1 LPAST
6 GIFIVNQFNFLM
18 EQHRNGKI
26 LALLF
31 TGVLMGALDISI
43 VGPAIPAI
51 EETIRIDHRSL
62 SWIFSIYV
70 LFNLVGVTF
79 LAKLSDIFGRRNIYI
94 LSVSVF
100 ALGSAIVAVSDNI
113 SILLIG
119 RAIQGFGASGI
130 FPVASAVIGDIY
142 PPEKRGRT
150 LGMIGAVFG
159 IAFIIGPVIA
169 GVLLLW
175 FKWNAL
181 FLINLP
187 IAIVILFYSWRL
199 LPTKKSKIK
208 PHFDWIGMILIAVL
222 LSSFAF
228 GINNIE
234 ASDGI
239 NGIISPHVFPF
250 LLITLCTL
258 PAFILLEKRSPS
270 PVVKIALFDVKQIR
284 IVGIVAFGTGIIQ
297 AVTIFVPEMAVNVFG
312 VTTSQAS
319 FMLIPFVLAIAVGS
333 PVAGRLIDKIGSR
346 AIVMAG
352 LFLAATG
359 LLFFYS
365 NAASAFYFYTAGIFM
380 GLGSAMLQGSALRYI
395 MLNEVNPS
403 DRALGQG
410 IITLFTSTGQMTGA
424 TLIGIIVASM
434 STKLD
439 GYSRSFLVIA
449 LIALSVMAIS
459 YQLKSRRQEL
469 TGASAA
475 NE

>member
-1 LPAST
+1 
-6 GIFIVNQFNFLM
+6 M

-51 EETIRIDHRSL
+51 EQTIKIDHRSL

-79 LAKLSDIFGRRNIYI
+79 LAKLSDLFGRRNIYI
-94 LSVSVF
+94 ISVAIF
-100 ALGSAIVAVSDNI
+100 ALGSAIVSLSDDI
-113 SILLIG
+113 TVLLIG
-119 RAIQGFGASGI
+119 RAVQGFGASGI

-142 PPEKRGRT
+142 PPEKRGQT

-169 GVLLLW
+169 GLLLLW

-187 IAIVILFYSWRL
+187 IAAVVIFYSWRL
-199 LPTKKSKIK
+199 LPSKKSEMK
-208 PHFDWIGMILIAVL
+208 PHFDWTGMVFIAIL
-222 LSSFAF
+222 LSSFAY

-234 ASDGI
+234 ASEGLMGI
-239 NGIISPHVFPF
+239 LSIDVFPF
-250 LLITLCTL
+250 LLLTLITLPL
-258 PAFILLEKRSPS
+258 FIFFEKRSPS
-270 PVVKIALFDVKQIR
+270 PVVKIELFDVKQIR
-284 IVGIVAFGTGIIQ
+284 IVGLVAFGTGIIQ
-297 AVTIFVPEMAVNVFG
+297 SVTIFVPEMAVTVFG
-312 VTTSQAS
+312 VSTSQAS
-319 FMLIPFVLAIAVGS
+319 FMLIPFVLAIAIGS

-346 AIVMAG
+346 FIVMAG

-359 LLFFYS
+359 LLIFYFNS
-365 NAASAFYFYTAGIFM
+365 ASRVNFYTAGIFM

-395 MLNEVNPS
+395 MLNEVKSS

-410 IITLFTSTGQMTGA
+410 IITLFSSTGQMTGA

-434 STKLD
+434 STRIE
-439 GYSRSFLVIA
+439 GYSQSFLIIA
-449 LIALSVMAIS
+449 VIALSVMLMS
-459 YQLKSRRQEL
+459 FRLKSRSEEL
-469 TGASAA
+469 ASASAA
-475 NE
+475 TE

>member
-1 LPAST
+1 
-6 GIFIVNQFNFLM
+6 M

-51 EETIRIDHRSL
+51 EQTIKIDHRSL

-70 LFNLVGVTF
+70 LFNLVGVSL
-79 LAKLSDIFGRRNIYI
+79 LAKLSDLYGRRNIYI
-94 LSVSVF
+94 FSVGVF
-100 ALGSAIVAVSDNI
+100 ALGSLIVALSGDI
-113 SILLIG
+113 TFLLIG
-119 RAIQGFGASGI
+119 RAVQGFGASGI
-130 FPVASAVIGDIY
+130 FPVASAVIGDVF
-142 PPEKRGRT
+142 PPEKRGQT

-159 IAFIIGPVIA
+159 IAFIIGPIIA

-187 IAIVILFYSWRL
+187 IAAVVIFYAWRL
-199 LPTKKSKIK
+199 LPSKKKVEK
-208 PHFDWIGMILIAVL
+208 PHFDWAGMFLVAVL
-222 LSSFAF
+222 LASFAF

-234 ASDGI
+234 ASEGI
-239 NGIISPHVFPF
+239 KAILSIQVYPF
-250 LLITLCTL
+250 LLITLTAL
-258 PAFILLEKRSPS
+258 SVFIYHEKRSPS
-270 PVVKIALFDVKQIR
+270 PVVKIELFDVKQIR
-284 IVGIVAFGTGIIQ
+284 IVGLVAFGTGIIQ
-297 AVTIFVPEMAVNVFG
+297 AVTIFVPEMAVSVFD
-312 VTTSQAS
+312 VSTSQAS

-346 AIVMAG
+346 AIVMSG
-352 LFLAATG
+352 LLLAAIG
-359 LLFFYS
+359 LLFFFMNS
-365 NAASAFYFYTAGIFM
+365 AAKINFYTAGILM

-395 MLNEVNPS
+395 MLNEVQAS
-403 DRALGQG
+403 ERALGQG

-434 STKLD
+434 TSHIE

-449 LIALSVMAIS
+449 IIALLVMIIS
-459 YQLKSRRQEL
+459 FRLKSRSEEL
-469 TGASAA
+469 ASASA
-475 NE
+475 VSE

>member
-1 LPAST
+1 
-6 GIFIVNQFNFLM
+6 M
-18 EQHRNGKI
+18 EQHRHGKI

-51 EETIRIDHRSL
+51 EQTIKVDHRAL

-79 LAKLSDIFGRRNIYI
+79 LAKLSDLFGRRNIYI
-94 LSVSVF
+94 LSVAIF
-100 ALGSAIVAVSDNI
+100 AFGSAIVALSEDI
-113 SILLIG
+113 TILLIG
-119 RAIQGFGASGI
+119 RAVQGFGASGI

-169 GVLLLW
+169 GFMLLW

-181 FLINLP
+181 FLVNLP
-187 IAIVILFYSWRL
+187 IAAIVIFFSWHL
-199 LPTKKSKIK
+199 LPTNKSTEK
-208 PHFDWIGMILIAVL
+208 PHFDWGGMVLIAIL
-222 LSSFAF
+222 LSSFAY

-234 ASDGI
+234 ASKGI
-239 NGIISPHVFPF
+239 NGILSIDVFPF
-250 LLITLCTL
+250 LLITLITL
-258 PAFILLEKRSPS
+258 PIFIYLEKRSPS
-270 PVVKIALFDVKQIR
+270 PVVKIELFDVKQIR
-284 IVGIVAFGTGIIQ
+284 IVGLVAFATGIVQ
-297 AVTIFVPEMAVNVFG
+297 AVTIFVPEMAVNIFG

-319 FMLIPFVLAIAVGS
+319 FMLIPFVLAIAIGS

-352 LFLAATG
+352 LVMAATG
-359 LLFFYS
+359 LLIFYF
-365 NAASAFYFYTAGIFM
+365 NAASKVNFYTAGIFM

-395 MLNEVNPS
+395 MLNEVRS
-403 DRALGQG
+403 ADRALGQG
-410 IITLFTSTGQMTGA
+410 IITLFTSTGQMTGV
-424 TLIGIIVASM
+424 TLIAIIAASM
-434 STKLD
+434 TSKLG

-449 LIALSVMAIS
+449 VIALSVMVLS
-459 YQLKSRRQEL
+459 YRLKSRRQEL
-469 TGASAA
+469 ASASAA
-475 NE
+475 TEK

>member
-1 LPAST
+1 
-6 GIFIVNQFNFLM
+6 M

-51 EETIRIDHRSL
+51 EQTIKVDHRLL

-70 LFNLVGVTF
+70 LFNLVGVSL
-79 LAKLSDIFGRRNIYI
+79 LAKLSDLYGRRNIYI
-94 LSVSVF
+94 FSVAVF
-100 ALGSAIVAVSDNI
+100 ALGSLIVAMADDI
-113 SILLIG
+113 TFLLIG
-119 RAIQGFGASGI
+119 RAVQGFGASGI
-130 FPVASAVIGDIY
+130 FPVASAVIGDIF

-187 IAIVILFYSWRL
+187 IAAVVIFYAWRL
-199 LPTKKSKIK
+199 LPSKRSAVK
-208 PHFDWIGMILIAVL
+208 PHFDWTGMVLIAL
-222 LSSFAF
+222 LLASFAY

-234 ASDGI
+234 ASEGFAGI
-239 NGIISPHVFPF
+239 LSAHVLPF
-250 LLITLCTL
+250 LLITLITL
-258 PAFILLEKRSPS
+258 PVFIYMEKRSPS
-270 PVVKIALFDVKQIR
+270 PVVKIELFDVKQIR
-284 IVGIVAFGTGIIQ
+284 IVGLVAFGTGIIQ

-312 VTTSQAS
+312 VSTSQAS

-352 LFLAATG
+352 LALAATG
-359 LLFFYS
+359 LLFFYYNS
-365 NAASAFYFYTAGIFM
+365 ASQFNFYTAGIFM

-395 MLNEVNPS
+395 MLNEVQS
-403 DRALGQG
+403 SERALGQG

-434 STKLD
+434 STRVE
-439 GYSRSFLVIA
+439 GYSKSFLIIA
-449 LIALSVMAIS
+449 FIALSVMLMS
-459 YQLKSRRQEL
+459 YRLKSRSQEL
-469 TGASAA
+469 ASAS
-475 NE
+475 ETTVV

>member
-1 LPAST
+1 
-6 GIFIVNQFNFLM
+6 M

-51 EETIRIDHRSL
+51 EQTIKVDHRTL
-62 SWIFSIYV
+62 TWIFSIYV

-79 LAKLSDIFGRRNIYI
+79 LAKLSDLFGRRNIYM
-94 LSVSVF
+94 LSVAVF
-100 ALGSAIVAVSDNI
+100 AFGSAIVALSDNI
-113 SILLIG
+113 TVLLIG
-119 RAIQGFGASGI
+119 RAVQGFGASGI

-169 GVLLLW
+169 GFMLLW

-181 FLINLP
+181 FLVNLP
-187 IAIVILFYSWRL
+187 IAAIVIFFSWRL
-199 LPTKKSKIK
+199 LPTSKSKQK
-208 PHFDWIGMILIAVL
+208 PHFDWAGMILIAL
-222 LSSFAF
+222 LVSSFAY
-228 GINNIE
+228 GITNIE

-239 NGIISPHVFPF
+239 KGILSYEVFPF
-250 LLITLCTL
+250 LLITLITL
-258 PAFILLEKRSPS
+258 PVFIFLEKRSPS
-270 PVVKIALFDVKQIR
+270 PVVKIELFDVKQIR
-284 IVGIVAFGTGIIQ
+284 IVGLVSFGTGIIQ
-297 AVTIFVPEMAVNVFG
+297 AVTIFVPEMAVAVFG
-312 VTTSQAS
+312 VSTSQAS
-319 FMLIPFVLAIAVGS
+319 FMLIPFVIAIAIGS
-333 PVAGRLIDKIGSR
+333 PVAGRMIDKIGSR

-352 LFLAATG
+352 LSMAAAG
-359 LLFFYS
+359 LLFFYM
-365 NAASAFYFYTAGIFM
+365 NAASKFNFYTAGIFM

-395 MLNEVNPS
+395 MLNEVRSS

-434 STKLD
+434 SSRLD

-449 LIALSVMAIS
+449 IIALLVTIVSFR
-459 YQLKSRRQEL
+459 LKNRSQEL
-469 TGASAA
+469 AGASAA
-475 NE
+475 TE

>member
-1 LPAST
+1 
-6 GIFIVNQFNFLM
+6 M

-51 EETIRIDHRSL
+51 EQTIKVDHRLL

-70 LFNLVGVTF
+70 LFNLVGVSL
-79 LAKLSDIFGRRNIYI
+79 LAKLSDLYGRRNIYI
-94 LSVSVF
+94 FSVAVF
-100 ALGSAIVAVSDNI
+100 ALGSLIVAMADDI
-113 SILLIG
+113 TFLLIG
-119 RAIQGFGASGI
+119 RAVQGFGASGI
-130 FPVASAVIGDIY
+130 FPVASAVIGDIF

-187 IAIVILFYSWRL
+187 IAAVVIFYAWRL
-199 LPTKKSKIK
+199 LPSKRSAVK
-208 PHFDWIGMILIAVL
+208 PHFDWTGMVLIAL
-222 LSSFAF
+222 LLASFAY

-234 ASDGI
+234 ASEGFAGI
-239 NGIISPHVFPF
+239 LSAHVLPF
-250 LLITLCTL
+250 LLITLITL
-258 PAFILLEKRSPS
+258 PVFIYMEKRSPS
-270 PVVKIALFDVKQIR
+270 PVVKIELFDVKQIR
-284 IVGIVAFGTGIIQ
+284 IVGLVAFGTGIIQ

-312 VTTSQAS
+312 VSTSQAS

-352 LFLAATG
+352 LALAATG
-359 LLFFYS
+359 LLFFYYNS
-365 NAASAFYFYTAGIFM
+365 ASRFNFYTAGIFM

-395 MLNEVNPS
+395 MLNEVQS
-403 DRALGQG
+403 SERALGQG

-434 STKLD
+434 STRVE
-439 GYSRSFLVIA
+439 GYSKSFLIIA
-449 LIALSVMAIS
+449 FIALSVMLMS
-459 YQLKSRRQEL
+459 YRLKSRSQEL
-469 TGASAA
+469 ASAS
-475 NE
+475 ETTVV

>member
-1 LPAST
+1 
-6 GIFIVNQFNFLM
+6 M

-51 EETIRIDHRSL
+51 EQTIKVDHRLL

-79 LAKLSDIFGRRNIYI
+79 LAKLSDLFGRRNIYI
-94 LSVSVF
+94 TSVAIF
-100 ALGSAIVAVSDNI
+100 ALGSAIVSLSDDI
-113 SILLIG
+113 TVLLIG
-119 RAIQGFGASGI
+119 RAVQGFGASGI

-187 IAIVILFYSWRL
+187 IAAVVIFYSWRL
-199 LPTKKSKIK
+199 LPTKKSDLK
-208 PHFDWIGMILIAVL
+208 PHFDWTGMVFIAIL
-222 LSSFAF
+222 LSSFAY

-234 ASDGI
+234 ATEGI
-239 NGIISPHVFPF
+239 KAILSINVFPF
-250 LLITLCTL
+250 LLITLITL
-258 PAFILLEKRSPS
+258 PVFIFLEKRSPS
-270 PVVKIALFDVKQIR
+270 PVVKIELFDIRQIR
-284 IVGIVAFGTGIIQ
+284 IVGLIAFGTGIIQ

-312 VTTSQAS
+312 VSTSQAS

-352 LFLAATG
+352 LMLAATG
-359 LLFFYS
+359 LLFFYF
-365 NAASAFYFYTAGIFM
+365 NAASKVHFYTAGILM

-395 MLNEVNPS
+395 MLNEVRS
-403 DRALGQG
+403 SERALGQG

-424 TLIGIIVASM
+424 TLIGIIVASV
-434 STKLD
+434 SSKLD
-439 GYSRSFLVIA
+439 GYSKSFLVIA
-449 LIALSVMAIS
+449 VIALSVMLVS
-459 YQLKSRRQEL
+459 YRLKSRSEEL
-469 TGASAA
+469 ASASAA
-475 NE
+475 TV

>member
-1 LPAST
+1 
-6 GIFIVNQFNFLM
+6 M

-51 EETIRIDHRSL
+51 EQTLKVDHRLL

-70 LFNLVGVTF
+70 LFNLVGVSL
-79 LAKLSDIFGRRNIYI
+79 LAKLSDLYGRRNIYI
-94 LSVSVF
+94 FSVAVF
-100 ALGSAIVAVSDNI
+100 ASGSMIVALADDI
-113 SILLIG
+113 TFLLIG
-119 RAIQGFGASGI
+119 RAVQGFGASGI
-130 FPVASAVIGDIY
+130 FPVASAVIGDIF

-175 FKWNAL
+175 FKWNVL
-181 FLINLP
+181 FLINIP
-187 IAIVILFYSWRL
+187 IAAVVIFYAWRM
-199 LPTKKSKIK
+199 LPSKKSVIR
-208 PHFDWIGMILIAVL
+208 PHFDWVGMMLIAVL
-222 LSSFAF
+222 LASFAY

-234 ASDGI
+234 ASEGI
-239 NGIISPHVFPF
+239 GGIMSIHVFPF
-250 LLITLCTL
+250 LLITLITL
-258 PAFILLEKRSPS
+258 PVFILLEKRSPS
-270 PVVKIALFDVKQIR
+270 PVVKIELFDVKQIR
-284 IVGIVAFGTGIIQ
+284 IVGLVAFGTGIIQ

-352 LFLAATG
+352 LMLAATG
-359 LLFFYS
+359 LLIFYFNS
-365 NAASAFYFYTAGIFM
+365 ASRVNFYTAGIFM

-395 MLNEVNPS
+395 MLNEVQS
-403 DRALGQG
+403 SERALGQG

-434 STKLD
+434 ASRLD
-439 GYSRSFLVIA
+439 GYTKSFLIIAIIA
-449 LIALSVMAIS
+449 LTVMVIS
-459 YQLKSRRQEL
+459 YKLKSRSEEL
-469 TGASAA
+469 VSASGIS
-475 NE
+475 E

>member
-1 LPAST
+1 MQP
-6 GIFIVNQFNFLM
+6 
-18 EQHRNGKI
+18 HRNGKI

-51 EETIRIDHRSL
+51 EQTIKVDHRSL

-70 LFNLVGVTF
+70 LFNLVGVTL
-79 LAKLSDIFGRRNIYI
+79 LAKLSDLYGRRNIYI
-94 LSVSVF
+94 FSVAVF
-100 ALGSAIVAVSDNI
+100 ALGSIIVAMSDDI
-113 SILLIG
+113 TLLLVG
-119 RAIQGFGASGI
+119 RAVQGFGASGI

-187 IAIVILFYSWRL
+187 IAAVVIFYSWRL
-199 LPTKKSKIK
+199 LPSKKSDVK
-208 PHFDWIGMILIAVL
+208 PHFDWTGMVLIALL
-222 LSSFAF
+222 LSSFAY

-234 ASDGI
+234 ASEGI
-239 NGIISPHVFPF
+239 RGILSADVLPF
-250 LLITLCTL
+250 LLITLITL
-258 PAFILLEKRSPS
+258 PIFVFLEKRSPS
-270 PVVKIALFDVKQIR
+270 PVVKIELFDVKQIR
-284 IVGIVAFGTGIIQ
+284 IVGLVAFGTGIIQ
-297 AVTIFVPEMAVNVFG
+297 SVTIFVPEMAVNVFG
-312 VTTSQAS
+312 VSTSQAS

-346 AIVMAG
+346 AIVMTGLMLAAAG
-352 LFLAATG
+352 LLI
-359 LLFFYS
+359 FYYDS
-365 NAASAFYFYTAGIFM
+365 ASRVNFYTAGIFM

-395 MLNEVNPS
+395 MLNEVQSS

-410 IITLFTSTGQMTGA
+410 IITLFSSTGQMTGA

-434 STKLD
+434 SSRLE
-439 GYSRSFLVIA
+439 GYSKSFLVIA
-449 LIALSVMAIS
+449 IIALLVMLIS
-459 YQLKSRRQEL
+459 YRLKSRSQEL
-469 TGASAA
+469 AGASAPA
-475 NE
+475 E

>member
-1 LPAST
+1 
-6 GIFIVNQFNFLM
+6 M

-51 EETIRIDHRSL
+51 EQTIKVDHHLL

-70 LFNLVGVTF
+70 LFNLVGVSF
-79 LAKLSDIFGRRNIYI
+79 LAKLSDLYGRRNIYI
-94 LSVSVF
+94 FSVAVF
-100 ALGSAIVAVSDNI
+100 ALGSLIVALSENI
-113 SILLIG
+113 TFLLVG
-119 RAIQGFGASGI
+119 RAVQGFGASGI
-130 FPVASAVIGDIY
+130 FPVASAVIGDIF

-187 IAIVILFYSWRL
+187 IAAVVIFYAWRM
-199 LPTKKSKIK
+199 LPSKKSEVK
-208 PHFDWIGMILIAVL
+208 PHFDWIGMVLIAL
-222 LSSFAF
+222 LLASFAY
-228 GINNIE
+228 GINNINATE
-234 ASDGI
+234 GI
-239 NGIISPHVFPF
+239 KGLFSLKVYPF
-250 LLITLCTL
+250 LLITLTTL
-258 PAFILLEKRSPS
+258 PVFIFLEKRSPS
-270 PVVKIALFDVKQIR
+270 PVVKIELFDVKQIR
-284 IVGIVAFGTGIIQ
+284 IVGLVAFGTGIIQ

-346 AIVMAG
+346 AIVMTG
-352 LFLAATG
+352 LILATTG
-359 LLFFYS
+359 LLFFYFDS
-365 NAASAFYFYTAGIFM
+365 SSKVNFYTAGILM
-380 GLGSAMLQGSALRYI
+380 GLGSAMLQGSSLRYI
-395 MLNEVNPS
+395 MLNEVQS
-403 DRALGQG
+403 SERALGQG

-424 TLIGIIVASM
+424 TLIGIIVATM
-434 STKLD
+434 SSRID
-439 GYSRSFLVIA
+439 GYSKSFLIIA
-449 LIALSVMAIS
+449 LISLTVLGIS
-459 YQLKSRRQEL
+459 YRLKSRSQEL
-469 TGASAA
+469 ACASVDTIP
-475 NE
+475 

>member
-1 LPAST
+1 M
-6 GIFIVNQFNFLM
+6 Q
-18 EQHRNGKI
+18 QHRNGKI
-26 LALLF
+26 LVLLF

-51 EETIRIDHRSL
+51 EQTIKIDHRSL

-79 LAKLSDIFGRRNIYI
+79 LAKLSDLFGRRNIYI
-94 LSVSVF
+94 ISVAIF
-100 ALGSAIVAVSDNI
+100 ALGSAIVAMSDDI
-113 SILLIG
+113 TVLLIG
-119 RAIQGFGASGI
+119 RAVQGFGASGI

-142 PPEKRGRT
+142 PPEKRGQT

-187 IAIVILFYSWRL
+187 IAAVVIFYSWRL
-199 LPTKKSKIK
+199 LPIKKSELK
-208 PHFDWIGMILIAVL
+208 PHFDWTGMVFIAIL
-222 LSSFAF
+222 LSSFAY

-234 ASDGI
+234 AADGI
-239 NGIISPHVFPF
+239 KGILSVNVFPF
-250 LLITLCTL
+250 LLITLISL
-258 PAFILLEKRSPS
+258 PVFIFLEKRSPS
-270 PVVKIALFDVKQIR
+270 PVVKIELFDIRQIR
-284 IVGIVAFGTGIIQ
+284 IVGMIAFGTGIIQ

-312 VTTSQAS
+312 VSTSQAS

-346 AIVMAG
+346 SIVMAG
-352 LFLAATG
+352 LMLAATG
-359 LLFFYS
+359 LLFFYF
-365 NAASAFYFYTAGIFM
+365 NAASKIHFYTAGIFM

-395 MLNEVNPS
+395 MLNEVRS
-403 DRALGQG
+403 SERALGQG

-424 TLIGIIVASM
+424 TLIGIIVASVP
-434 STKLD
+434 SKLD
-439 GYSRSFLVIA
+439 GYTKSFLVIA
-449 LIALSVMAIS
+449 VIALTVMLIS
-459 YQLKSRRQEL
+459 YRLKSRSEEL
-469 TGASAA
+469 AGASAA
-475 NE
+475 TE

>member
-1 LPAST
+1 
-6 GIFIVNQFNFLM
+6 M

-51 EETIRIDHRSL
+51 EQTIKVDHRSL

-79 LAKLSDIFGRRNIYI
+79 LAKLSDLFGRRNIYI
-94 LSVSVF
+94 ISVAIF
-100 ALGSAIVAVSDNI
+100 GIGSAIVSLSDDI
-113 SILLIG
+113 TVLLIG

-187 IAIVILFYSWRL
+187 IAAVVIVYSWRL
-199 LPTKKSKIK
+199 LPSKKSNLK
-208 PHFDWIGMILIAVL
+208 PHFDWTGMVFIAIL

-234 ASDGI
+234 ASEGI
-239 NGIISPHVFPF
+239 RGVLSLEVFPF
-250 LLITLCTL
+250 LLITLITL
-258 PAFILLEKRSPS
+258 PIFVFLEKRSPS
-270 PVVKIALFDVKQIR
+270 PVVKIELFDSKQIR
-284 IVGIVAFGTGIIQ
+284 IVGLVAFGTGIIQ

-312 VTTSQAS
+312 VSTSQAS

-352 LFLAATG
+352 LTLAATG
-359 LLFFYS
+359 LLFFYLNS
-365 NAASAFYFYTAGIFM
+365 ASRVNFYTAGIFM

-395 MLNEVNPS
+395 MLNEVQS
-403 DRALGQG
+403 SERALGQG
-410 IITLFTSTGQMTGA
+410 IITLFTSTGQMTGV
-424 TLIGIIVASM
+424 TLIGIIVASV
-434 STKLD
+434 SSKLD
-439 GYSRSFLVIA
+439 GYSKSFLTIA
-449 LIALSVMAIS
+449 IIALSVMLMS
-459 YQLKSRRQEL
+459 YRLKSRSEEL
-469 TGASAA
+469 ASASA
-475 NE
+475 TAV

>member
-1 LPAST
+1 M
-6 GIFIVNQFNFLM
+6 Q
-18 EQHRNGKI
+18 QHRNGKI

-51 EETIRIDHRSL
+51 EQTLKVDHRSL

-70 LFNLVGVTF
+70 LFNLVGVSF
-79 LAKLSDIFGRRNIYI
+79 LAKLSDLYGRRNIYI
-94 LSVSVF
+94 LSVAVF
-100 ALGSAIVAVSDNI
+100 AFGSTIVALSDNI
-113 SILLIG
+113 TFLLIG
-119 RAIQGFGASGI
+119 RAVQGFGSSGI

-187 IAIVILFYSWRL
+187 IAAVVIFYSWRL
-199 LPTKKSKIK
+199 LPTIKSDIK
-208 PHFDWIGMILIAVL
+208 PYFDWPGMVFIALL
-222 LSSFAF
+222 LSSFAY

-234 ASDGI
+234 AAEGFQGI
-239 NGIISPHVFPF
+239 FSIKVIPF
-250 LLITLCTL
+250 LLITIITL
-258 PAFILLEKRSPS
+258 PVLIFLEKRSPS
-270 PVVKIALFDVKQIR
+270 PVVKIELFDVKQIR
-284 IVGIVAFGTGIIQ
+284 IVGLVAFGTGIIQ
-297 AVTIFVPEMAVNVFG
+297 AVTIFVPEMAVSVFG
-312 VTTSQAS
+312 VSTSQAS

-346 AIVMAG
+346 AIVMSG
-352 LFLAATG
+352 LMMAATG
-359 LLFFYS
+359 LLVFYYNS
-365 NAASAFYFYTAGIFM
+365 ASVINFYTAGIFM

-395 MLNEVNPS
+395 MLNEVQAS
-403 DRALGQG
+403 ERALGQG

-424 TLIGIIVASM
+424 TLIGIVVASV
-434 STKLD
+434 STRLD
-439 GYSRSFLVIA
+439 GYSRSFLIIA
-449 LIALSVMAIS
+449 LIALSIMFLS
-459 YQLKSRRQEL
+459 YRLKSRKDEL
-469 TGASAA
+469 THASATI
-475 NE
+475 E